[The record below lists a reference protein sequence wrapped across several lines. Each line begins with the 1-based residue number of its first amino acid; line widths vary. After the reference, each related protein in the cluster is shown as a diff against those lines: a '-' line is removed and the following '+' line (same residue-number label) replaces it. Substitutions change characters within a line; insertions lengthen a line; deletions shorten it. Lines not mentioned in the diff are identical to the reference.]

1 MTGPMEDDIKDLRVT
16 SADNRD
22 SSAAVVTKESGSGA
36 SLKLDYTVIYSGYN
50 ANYTSLSIE
59 LKNNVQKNESFDKA
73 LKQYSQQVESVKDVF
88 SSAHA
93 GYITVSKK
101 PTVVTDSGISSSVS
115 GATIAGLVIVFII
128 AVVIVV
134 LIARNKC
141 CNNDSSYSRSS
152 FSSANIEMSTSSNRS
167 NKQSL
172 DQNGYSNVSAWDIDD
187 EEESDLIGL
196 KESTP
201 KKSTPHRRL

>member
-1 MTGPMEDDIKDLRVT
+1 MTGPMEDDIQDLRVT
-16 SADNRD
+16 SADDRD
-22 SSAAVVTKESGSGA
+22 SSAAAVTKESGSGA
-36 SLKLDYTVIYSGYN
+36 SLKLDYFVIYSGYN

-59 LKNNVQKNESFDKA
+59 LKNNVQKNEIFDKA
-73 LKQYSQQVESVKDVF
+73 LIMYSEKDSVKDVF

-93 GYITVSKK
+93 GCITVSEK
-101 PTVVTDSGISSSVS
+101 PAVVTDSGSSVS

-141 CNNDSSYSRSS
+141 CNNDSSFSRSS
-152 FSSANIEMSTSSNRS
+152 FSRANIEMSTSSNRS
-167 NKQSL
+167 NEQSL
-172 DQNGYSNVSAWDIDD
+172 GQKGYSNVSAWDIDD

>member
-93 GYITVSKK
+93 GYITVSKN
-101 PTVVTDSGISSSVS
+101 PTVVTDSGSSSSVS
-115 GATIAGLVIVFII
+115 GATIAGLVIAFII

-141 CNNDSSYSRSS
+141 CNNDSS

-172 DQNGYSNVSAWDIDD
+172 GQNGYSNVSAWDIDD